1 MDDLIGSI
9 SNWLLTALTG
19 LAVWMF
25 KQIQSKQS
33 IAEAREM
40 ESRLTARIEEQAK
53 IIERQQIFLLENVAT
68 KKDIE
73 NLRTDFQN
81 LSAKF
86 DNFILNIARDNGA
99 KGR

>member
-86 DNFILNIARDNGA
+86 DNFILNIARDNGG

>member
-40 ESRLTARIEEQAK
+40 ENRLTARIEEQAK
-53 IIERQQIFLLENVAT
+53 IIERQQVFLLENVAT

-86 DNFILNIARDNGA
+86 DSFILNIARENGA